1 MRVASLQ
8 TISKLSSSAARTD
21 CLAGTVPLHQAYIL
35 LHGRDSPRSFP
46 SRVTSPLLVTLRQY
60 ASRWSALVNVA
71 WVPPSNST
79 RHLSVP
85 PSGSQDTEVYS
96 LLTFAHSRA
105 GLQIPS
111 VTMDNLDEV
120 CSRLHDYMERPPTRV
135 VDSDDLYL
143 YVCTH
148 GARDCRCGEWGSKV
162 ADALR
167 NEIHRRKEIE
177 PTGKYSRVV
186 VGEVGHVG
194 GHQHAANLLVFPY
207 GEWLGGLRPDNVPR
221 VLDIIMEQSS
231 PADLARTSLLPTHW
245 RGRMGLSRDQQLRQF
260 LLHRDNLTV

>member
-1 MRVASLQ
+1 MKAASLR
-8 TISKLSSSAARTD
+8 TINKLSSSAARTD
-21 CLAGTVPLHQAYIL
+21 FLAGTVPLHQAYIL

-46 SRVTSPLLVTLRQY
+46 SRVTSPLLVALRQY
-60 ASRWSALVNVA
+60 ALRWSALVNVA
-71 WVPPSNST
+71 WVPP
-79 RHLSVP
+79 
-85 PSGSQDTEVYS
+85 
-96 LLTFAHSRA
+96 LLTFAHGRA

-120 CSRLHDYMERPPTRV
+120 CSRLHDYMERPPTGA
-135 VDSDDLYL
+135 VDLDDLYL

-167 NEIHRRKEIE
+167 NEIHWRKGIE

-194 GHQHAANLLVFPY
+194 GHQYAANMLVFPY
-207 GEWLGGLRPDNVPR
+207 GEWLGGLRPDNVPG
-221 VLDIIMEQSS
+221 VLDVIMEQSS
-231 PADLARTSLLPTHW
+231 PVDLARTSLLPTHW
-245 RGRMGLSRDQQLRQF
+245 RGRMGLARDQQLQRF
-260 LLHRDNLTV
+260 LLHRDNSTV

>member
-1 MRVASLQ
+1 MAAKVRESSDFRFGGILVGRLYSKTSESQGDLIADHRGTEPHRTWQQLFRSVPTLSPLFCLGSSSSLERMRVASLQ
-8 TISKLSSSAARTD
+8 TVRRLSSSAARTD

-35 LHGRDSPRSFP
+35 LHGRDSPR
-46 SRVTSPLLVTLRQY
+46 
-60 ASRWSALVNVA
+60 A
-71 WVPPSNST
+71 
-79 RHLSVP
+79 
-85 PSGSQDTEVYS
+85 YS
-96 LLTFAHSRA
+96 LLTFAHGRA

-120 CSRLHDYMERPPTRV
+120 CSRLYDYMERPPTGV

-148 GARDCRCGEWGSKV
+148 GARDCRCGEWGGKV

-167 NEIHRRKEIE
+167 NEVHQRKEME

-194 GHQHAANLLVFPY
+194 GHQ
-207 GEWLGGLRPDNVPR
+207 
-221 VLDIIMEQSS
+221 
-231 PADLARTSLLPTHW
+231 
-245 RGRMGLSRDQQLRQF
+245 
-260 LLHRDNLTV
+260 